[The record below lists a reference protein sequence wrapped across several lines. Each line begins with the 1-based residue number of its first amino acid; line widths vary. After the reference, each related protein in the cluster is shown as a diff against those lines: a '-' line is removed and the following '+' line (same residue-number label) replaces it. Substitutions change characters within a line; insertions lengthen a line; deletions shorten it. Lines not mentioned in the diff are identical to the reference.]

1 MNNTQ
6 SLSNPLLSIIGVNLD
21 RKVNLKGLNI
31 INNSVEWIQTLQNQ
45 PSKSAVLKNDR
56 KWQEIVELAND
67 LNDPNLETTLMDDCR
82 SAVKNSLEDYS
93 LKLNDLT
100 VPPVSFETGN
110 FFLDFK
116 DDEYDPPYVNLIDIF
131 LYNQIIKVIEEQSKT
146 FDNMDGKVFIRM
158 IFRNL
163 LNSLDS
169 LSQEFFNFLLSSKIG
184 LSDIASNNE
193 LVFINDEWVSDNT

>member
-31 INNSVEWIQTLQNQ
+31 ISNSVEWIQTLQNQ
-45 PSKSAVLKNDR
+45 PSKSAVLKNDS

-100 VPPVSFETGN
+100 VPPVSFGIGN
-110 FFLDFK
+110 LFLDFK

-169 LSQEFFNFLLSSKIG
+169 LSLEFFNFLLSSKIG

>member
-31 INNSVEWIQTLQNQ
+31 ISNSVEWLQTLQNQ
-45 PSKSAVLKNDR
+45 PSKSAVLKNDS

-82 SAVKNSLEDYS
+82 SAVKNSLEHYS

-100 VPPVSFETGN
+100 VPPVSFGTGN
-110 FFLDFK
+110 LFLDFN